1 MTSSLEEHLAGLTL
15 DELADLT
22 SDLTLS
28 DSPSTE
34 SSLSSDGSTEYFSD
48 EGEELPHSPPR
59 TLPPPPRTPSPPSP
73 SQHLPSNSPSQLYLY
88 SSPGERRL
96 TEDWSEAAH
105 ATIGVSNG
113 NSKRLTPRSRHSTSI
128 GAYAVFFGRI
138 PGTYGHWD
146 QAAPLTQNVRR
157 VLFQGYKTLE
167 DAEAAYNY
175 AAARSW
181 TGVCSTTSTPTPSS
195 RLLRHQM
202 PTPIDDEVTISPLH
216 YGTWYTVYKGVE
228 PGVYQSFLE
237 CGLHTAG
244 LLGSTYDSA
253 DDEATARARFVAA
266 HANGRTRCIPHH
278 L

>member
-59 TLPPPPRTPSPPSP
+59 TPPPPPRTPSPPAQASIC
-73 SQHLPSNSPSQLYLY
+73 L
-88 SSPGERRL
+88 L
-96 TEDWSEAAH
+96 TRPRGSLELKLFRSEAAH

-138 PGTYGHWD
+138 PGTYGRWD
-146 QAAPLTQNVRR
+146 QAAPLTQNVRG

-175 AAARSW
+175 AAAKSW

-244 LLGSTYDSA
+244 LSGSTYDSA